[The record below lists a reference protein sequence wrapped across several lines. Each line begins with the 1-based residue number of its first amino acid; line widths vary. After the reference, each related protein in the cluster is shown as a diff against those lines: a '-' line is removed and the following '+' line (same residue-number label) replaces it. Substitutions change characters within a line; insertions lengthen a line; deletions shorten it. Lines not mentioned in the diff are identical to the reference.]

1 MVAHV
6 SAAPQRMNR
15 GAWLRLLLKWHWMSS
30 AVCLI
35 GLLLFALTGL
45 TLNHA
50 AQIEARPVTESRQAV
65 VSASL
70 RSELAAHAASKRA
83 GVPDALRS
91 WLHQELQLML
101 PADAS
106 AEWSDSELYI
116 ALPRAGGDAWL
127 RIGLRDGALEYERT
141 DRGWVALLNDL
152 HKGRHTGLAWT
163 LFIDVFAV
171 SCLLFAITGL
181 LVLKLHAVNRP
192 ITWPLVGAGF
202 ALPLLLVVL
211 LLH

>member
-65 VSASL
+65 VPASL

-83 GVPDALRS
+83 GVPDALRG

-211 LLH
+211 LVH